1 MERVRLYGIRHHGPG
16 SARRVLAALEASPP
30 DRLVLELP
38 ADATPRL
45 AEAADA
51 DFTPP
56 VALLAYGDGQ
66 ASFYPFVSWS
76 PEWVALRWALAR
88 GVPVEAF
95 DRPFG
100 AQPHER
106 ERTHSDALDTLARAA
121 GRSDSE
127 SWWND
132 TFESSGGGAQE
143 VFAGVASLMRAA
155 RVGEAVDADTEERES
170 WMRVGLARALERTT
184 GTVAVVCGAWHVP
197 ALERPAD
204 GVDADRVAQGEAR
217 RAARSV
223 AFAWAPWS
231 HAHIARDSGYGAGV
245 VAPLWYAHL
254 WEHGTDE
261 RSRALWVAQAVRAV
275 RATGQDASPAQSID
289 SVRLSEALASVRGRA
304 VPGFE
309 EARDAVIASVL
320 GGESIVW
327 DSVAQGLLVGGA
339 VGKVPAGASG
349 SPVIADC
356 DAQAEALRLPRA
368 VEPEE
373 WTADLRQPRDLAR
386 SSFLHRLRVL
396 GVDWGKPRRVSGLGT
411 FKEGWVLQWQPG
423 FTAVLAAATPLGAT
437 VEEAAQTQLI
447 QSLAEA
453 GLSEVI
459 EVARRAVEADL
470 PLALGR
476 AALAADAAVAT
487 TSDALVLAQA
497 ATSATWAARVGN
509 ARGGG
514 TQGWEDLARRL
525 FAAAAFAWPAQA
537 RAYDAPT
544 ARAAA
549 DVLDAAFEALE
560 VAQDATGAQEAWRA
574 AVERVAQDGMAAPFA
589 SAYALRRCWDKGWV
603 AAEEAARVVGRAL
616 SPARPFLEA
625 GETFEGFFR
634 NPVPLLVHSAPLCA
648 ALDTW
653 LSGLDPEDVAAAV
666 AAFRRAF
673 SGASQ
678 SERLAVWE
686 AVFGGA
692 SGSSGSIQ
700 GGVLGWDQHRTM
712 VLAKMGV
719 AL

>member
-1 MERVRLYGIRHHGPG
+1 MDRVRLYGIRHHGPG

-38 ADATPRL
+38 ADTTPHL
-45 AEAADA
+45 AEAD
-51 DFTPP
+51 DPGFVPP
-56 VALLAYGDGQ
+56 VALLAYGEGE

-76 PEWVALRWALAR
+76 PEWVALRWALSK

-100 AQPHER
+100 AQPQDR
-106 ERTHSDALDTLARAA
+106 VRVGSDALDTLARAA

-132 TFESSGGGAQE
+132 MFEASGGDPQE
-143 VFAGVASLMRAA
+143 VFAGVADLMRAA
-155 RVGEAVDADTEERES
+155 RGDDAPDPDTEERES
-170 WMRVGLARALERTT
+170 WMRVGLARALDKTK

-204 GVDADRVAQGEAR
+204 ATDMACVAAGEAL
-217 RAARSV
+217 RASRSV
-223 AFAWAPWS
+223 SCAWAPWS

-254 WEHGTDE
+254 WKHGTGE
-261 RSRALWVAQAVRAV
+261 ESRALWVAEAVRAV
-275 RATGQDASPAQSID
+275 RAAGQDASPAQSID

-320 GGESIVW
+320 GGASIVW
-327 DSVAQGLLVGGA
+327 DSVAHGLLVGGA
-339 VGKVPAGASG
+339 VGSVPAGASG

-386 SSFLHRLRVL
+386 SCFLHRLRVL

-437 VEEAAQTQLI
+437 VEEAAQAKLT
-447 QSLAEA
+447 QSLLGAD
-453 GLSEVI
+453 LPEVV

-470 PLALGR
+470 PLALAQ
-476 AALAADAAVAT
+476 AASAADAAVAA

-497 ATSATWAARVGN
+497 ATSATWAARVGD

-514 TQGWEDLARRL
+514 TQGWEELARRL
-525 FAAAAFAWPAQA
+525 FAASAFAWPAQA
-537 RAYDAPT
+537 RSYDAPT
-544 ARAAA
+544 ARSAG
-549 DVLDAAFEALE
+549 DILDAAFEALE

-574 AVERVAQDGMAAPFA
+574 AIERVAHDGMAAPFA

-634 NPVPLLVHSAPLCA
+634 NPVALLVHSAELCA

-653 LSGLDPEDVAAAV
+653 LSGLDGEDVAAAV

-686 AVFGGA
+686 AVFGGGSAKVA
-692 SGSSGSIQ
+692 SRQ
-700 GGVLGWDQHRTM
+700 DGVPGWEAHRTM
-712 VLAKMGV
+712 VLGKMGV
-719 AL
+719 SL